1 MSKPPLRPKGAPSRK
16 AILKLLSQH
25 EASLPPCD
33 DPPLPPTLAE
43 VMHMNAM
50 KGIASGRFVLINRNL
65 LRILIKELSQ

>member
-33 DPPLPPTLAE
+33 DPPSPPTLAE
-43 VMHMNAM
+43 VMPWHAM
-50 KGIASGRFVLINRNL
+50 RGIISGRYVLINRNL
-65 LRILIKELSQ
+65 LRTLIKELSQ